1 MTKAKLASLGLA
13 LAVVSVPVYEGI
25 RLVDYRDPVGIP
37 TACMGHTAT
46 AVLGTHRELAE
57 CFALMYADV
66 YEHHRH
72 VQRLVTVPLAP
83 HQHAALV
90 HFTYNVGP
98 GALARSTLLRK
109 VNACDFAG
117 AAREFGRWVHA
128 TQNGRKVRLPGLVA
142 RRAHEAAMFR
152 GEIPLNVA
160 AFERLPAG
168 AAETPPSGAVNASSE
183 VTPASSARRQQTAGS
198 NGCPRRPA

>member
-1 MTKAKLASLGLA
+1 MTRTKLAALGLS

-37 TACMGHTAT
+37 TACMGHTVT
-46 AVLGTHRELAE
+46 AVVGTHRALDE

-66 YEHHRH
+66 YAHHRH
-72 VQRLVTVPLAP
+72 VQRLVKVPLQP

-98 GALARSTLLRK
+98 AALARSTLLRK
-109 VNACDFAG
+109 VNARDFEG
-117 AAREFGRWVHA
+117 AAHEFGRWVYA
-128 TQNGRKVRLPGLVA
+128 TKQGRKVLLPGLVA

-152 GEIPLNVA
+152 GEVPLDQK
-160 AFERLPAG
+160 AFERLPLGG
-168 AAETPPSGAVNASSE
+168 AAHED
-183 VTPASSARRQQTAGS
+183 RR
-198 NGCPRRPA
+198 